1 MAKNCLNCLIR
12 YFLLAQAKVSGPRR
26 VIWIQVINVN
36 EIILLPKPV
45 TISNSQNLCLSP
57 AGTPNY
63 EVNGQSSFLVEQKQ
77 KASVSG
83 AGRM

>member
-12 YFLLAQAKVSGPRR
+12 YFLLAQAKFSGPPRL
-26 VIWIQVINVN
+26 IWIQVVDVN
-36 EIILLPKPV
+36 EIISAPQTCNYIQKQKPV
-45 TISNSQNLCLSP
+45 P
-57 AGTPNY
+57 MPNY
-63 EVNGQSSFLVEQKQ
+63 EVNVQSSFLVEQKQ